1 VLMNKRKKW
10 GIIALV
16 ICIIGGVVM
25 FSLNQQKEKTL
36 EEKMR
41 IEQDRMALYLVS
53 HYEKVE
59 KIEFTSF
66 QQNKLTGTWTSNAI
80 VNDEIFVTFSV
91 QNLMTEDE
99 IGFGQHISQSN
110 GNKLIERDNPEVINS
125 DSLMSNIT
133 VIYWVR

>member
-1 VLMNKRKKW
+1 MNKHKKW

-16 ICIIGGVVM
+16 ICIIGGIVM
-25 FSLNQQKEKTL
+25 FSLNHQKEKTL

-41 IEQDRMALYLVS
+41 LEQDRMALYLVS

-66 QQNKLTGTWTSNAI
+66 QQNKLTGTWNSNAI

>member
-1 VLMNKRKKW
+1 MNKRKKW

-16 ICIIGGVVM
+16 ICVIGGIVM
-25 FSLNQQKEKTL
+25 FSLNQQKEKAL

-41 IEQDRMALYLVS
+41 TEQDRMVLYLVS

-80 VNDEIFVTFSV
+80 VNEEIFVTFSV

>member
-1 VLMNKRKKW
+1 MNKRKKW

-16 ICIIGGVVM
+16 ICVIGGIVM
-25 FSLNQQKEKTL
+25 FSLNHQKEKTL

-110 GNKLIERDNPEVINS
+110 GNKLIERENPEVINS

>member
-1 VLMNKRKKW
+1 MNRHKKW

-16 ICIIGGVVM
+16 ICIIGGIVM

-110 GNKLIERDNPEVINS
+110 GNKLIERDNPEVINN

>member
-1 VLMNKRKKW
+1 MNRHKKW

-16 ICIIGGVVM
+16 ICIIGGIVM
-25 FSLNQQKEKTL
+25 FSLNHQKEKTL

>member
-1 VLMNKRKKW
+1 MNKRKKW
-10 GIIALV
+10 GIITLV
-16 ICIIGGVVM
+16 ICIIGGVIM

-80 VNDEIFVTFSV
+80 VNEEIFVTFSV

-110 GNKLIERDNPEVINS
+110 GNKLIERENPEVINS

>member
-1 VLMNKRKKW
+1 MNKRKKW
-10 GIIALV
+10 GIITLV
-16 ICIIGGVVM
+16 ICIIGGIVM
-25 FSLNQQKEKTL
+25 FSLNHQKEKTL

-66 QQNKLTGTWTSNAI
+66 QQNKLKGNWNSNAI

>member
-1 VLMNKRKKW
+1 MNKRKKW

-16 ICIIGGVVM
+16 ICIIGGVIM

-66 QQNKLTGTWTSNAI
+66 QQNKLTGTWTYTAI

-91 QNLMTEDE
+91 QNLMAEDE

-110 GNKLIERDNPEVINS
+110 GNKLIERENSKVINS

>member
-1 VLMNKRKKW
+1 MNKRKKW
-10 GIIALV
+10 GIISLV
-16 ICIIGGVVM
+16 ICIIGGVIM

-110 GNKLIERDNPEVINS
+110 GNKLIERENPEVINS

-133 VIYWVR
+133 VIYWMR

>member
-1 VLMNKRKKW
+1 MNKRKKW

-16 ICIIGGVVM
+16 ICVIGGIVM
-25 FSLNQQKEKTL
+25 FSLNQQKEKAL

-41 IEQDRMALYLVS
+41 TEQDRMVLYLVS

>member
-1 VLMNKRKKW
+1 MNRHKKW

-16 ICIIGGVVM
+16 ICVIGGIVM
-25 FSLNQQKEKTL
+25 FSLNHQKEKTL

-41 IEQDRMALYLVS
+41 IEQDRMALYLVN

-110 GNKLIERDNPEVINS
+110 GNKLIERENPEVINS

>member
-1 VLMNKRKKW
+1 MNKRKKW

-16 ICIIGGVVM
+16 ICIIGGIVM
-25 FSLNQQKEKTL
+25 FSLNHQKEKTL

-91 QNLMTEDE
+91 QNLMTEYE

-110 GNKLIERDNPEVINS
+110 GNKLIERDNPEVINN

>member
-1 VLMNKRKKW
+1 MNKRKKW

-16 ICIIGGVVM
+16 ICIIGGVIM
-25 FSLNQQKEKTL
+25 FSLNHPKEKTL

-110 GNKLIERDNPEVINS
+110 GNKLIERENPEVINS

>member
-1 VLMNKRKKW
+1 MNRHKKW

-16 ICIIGGVVM
+16 ICIIGGIIM
-25 FSLNQQKEKTL
+25 FSLNHQKEKTM

-66 QQNKLTGTWTSNAI
+66 QQNKLTGTWNSNAI

-110 GNKLIERDNPEVINS
+110 GNKLIERDNSGVINS
-125 DSLMSNIT
+125 DSLMSNIKI
-133 VIYWVR
+133 IYWVR

>member
-1 VLMNKRKKW
+1 MNKRKKW
-10 GIIALV
+10 GIITLV
-16 ICIIGGVVM
+16 ICIIGGIVM
-25 FSLNQQKEKTL
+25 FSLNHQKEKTL

-110 GNKLIERDNPEVINS
+110 GNKLIERENPGVINS

>member
-1 VLMNKRKKW
+1 MNKRKKW

-16 ICIIGGVVM
+16 ICIIGGIVM

-80 VNDEIFVTFSV
+80 VNEEIFVTFSV

>member
-1 VLMNKRKKW
+1 MNKRKKW
-10 GIIALV
+10 GVIALV
-16 ICIIGGVVM
+16 ICIIGGIVM
-25 FSLNQQKEKTL
+25 FSLNYQKEKTL

-41 IEQDRMALYLVS
+41 IEQDRMALYLVN

-110 GNKLIERDNPEVINS
+110 GNKLIERENPEVINS

>member
-1 VLMNKRKKW
+1 MNKRKKW

-16 ICIIGGVVM
+16 ICIIGGIVM
-25 FSLNQQKEKTL
+25 FSLNHQKEKTL

>member
-1 VLMNKRKKW
+1 MNRQKKW

-16 ICIIGGVVM
+16 ICVIGGIVM
-25 FSLNQQKEKTL
+25 FSLNHRQEKTL

-41 IEQDRMALYLVS
+41 IEQDRMALYLVN
-53 HYEKVE
+53 HYEKIE

-91 QNLMTEDE
+91 QNLMAEDE

-110 GNKLIERDNPEVINS
+110 GNKLIERENSEVINS

>member
-1 VLMNKRKKW
+1 MNKHKKW
-10 GIIALV
+10 GIIALA
-16 ICIIGGVVM
+16 ICIIGGIVM
-25 FSLNQQKEKTL
+25 FSLNHQKEKTL

-41 IEQDRMALYLVS
+41 IEQDRMALYLVN

-80 VNDEIFVTFSV
+80 VNDKIFVTFSV

-110 GNKLIERDNPEVINS
+110 GNKLIERENPEVINS

>member
-1 VLMNKRKKW
+1 MNRHKKW

-16 ICIIGGVVM
+16 ICIIGGIIM
-25 FSLNQQKEKTL
+25 FSLNYQKEKTM

-66 QQNKLTGTWTSNAI
+66 QQNKLTGTWNSNAI

-110 GNKLIERDNPEVINS
+110 GNKLIERDNSGVINS
-125 DSLMSNIT
+125 DSLMSNIKI
-133 VIYWVR
+133 IYWVR

>member
-1 VLMNKRKKW
+1 MNRHKKW

-16 ICIIGGVVM
+16 ICIIGGIVM

-110 GNKLIERDNPEVINS
+110 GNKLIERENPEVINS

>member
-1 VLMNKRKKW
+1 MNRHKKW
-10 GIIALV
+10 GVIALV
-16 ICIIGGVVM
+16 ICIIGGIVM
-25 FSLNQQKEKTL
+25 FSLNYQKEKTL

-41 IEQDRMALYLVS
+41 IEQDRMALYLVN

-110 GNKLIERDNPEVINS
+110 GNKLIEKENPEVINS

>member
-1 VLMNKRKKW
+1 MNKRKKW

-16 ICIIGGVVM
+16 ICIIGGVIM

-80 VNDEIFVTFSV
+80 VNEEIFVTFSV

>member
-1 VLMNKRKKW
+1 MNKRKKW

-16 ICIIGGVVM
+16 ICIIGGVIM

-110 GNKLIERDNPEVINS
+110 GNKLIERENPEVINS

>member
-1 VLMNKRKKW
+1 MNKRKKW

-16 ICIIGGVVM
+16 ICVIGGIVM
-25 FSLNQQKEKTL
+25 FSLNHQKEKTL

-110 GNKLIERDNPEVINS
+110 GNKLIERDNPEVINN
-125 DSLMSNIT
+125 DSLMSKIT

>member
-1 VLMNKRKKW
+1 MNRHKKW
-10 GIIALV
+10 SIIALV
-16 ICIIGGVVM
+16 ICVIGGIVM
-25 FSLNQQKEKTL
+25 FSLNHQKEKTL
-36 EEKMR
+36 EEKIR
-41 IEQDRMALYLVS
+41 IEQERMVLYLVN

-91 QNLMTEDE
+91 QNLTAEDE

-110 GNKLIERDNPEVINS
+110 GNKLIERENPEVINS

>member
-1 VLMNKRKKW
+1 MNRHKKW

-16 ICIIGGVVM
+16 ICIIGGIVM
-25 FSLNQQKEKTL
+25 FSLNHQKEKTL

-66 QQNKLTGTWTSNAI
+66 QQNKLTGTWNSNAI

-110 GNKLIERDNPEVINS
+110 GNKLIERENPEVINS

>member
-1 VLMNKRKKW
+1 MNKRKKW

-110 GNKLIERDNPEVINS
+110 GNKLIERDNSGVINS
-125 DSLMSNIT
+125 DSLMSNIKI
-133 VIYWVR
+133 IYWVR

>member
-1 VLMNKRKKW
+1 MNKRQKW

-16 ICIIGGVVM
+16 ICIIGGIVM
-25 FSLNQQKEKTL
+25 FSLNHQKEKTL

>member
-1 VLMNKRKKW
+1 MNKRKKW

-16 ICIIGGVVM
+16 ICIIGGIVM

-41 IEQDRMALYLVS
+41 IEQDRMALYLVN

-110 GNKLIERDNPEVINS
+110 GNKLIERENPEVINS

>member
-1 VLMNKRKKW
+1 
-10 GIIALV
+10 
-16 ICIIGGVVM
+16 M

-110 GNKLIERDNPEVINS
+110 GNKLIERDNPEVINN

>member
-1 VLMNKRKKW
+1 MNKRKKW

-16 ICIIGGVVM
+16 ICVIGGIVM
-25 FSLNQQKEKTL
+25 FSLNQQKEKAL

-41 IEQDRMALYLVS
+41 TEQDRMALYLVS

-66 QQNKLTGTWTSNAI
+66 QQNKLTGTWNSNAI

-110 GNKLIERDNPEVINS
+110 GNELIERDNPEVINS

>member
-1 VLMNKRKKW
+1 MNKRKKW

-16 ICIIGGVVM
+16 ICVIGGIVM
-25 FSLNQQKEKTL
+25 FSLNHQKEKTL

-110 GNKLIERDNPEVINS
+110 GNKLIERDNPEVINN

>member
-1 VLMNKRKKW
+1 MNRHKKW

-16 ICIIGGVVM
+16 ICIIGGIVM
-25 FSLNQQKEKTL
+25 FSLNHQKEKTL

-66 QQNKLTGTWTSNAI
+66 QQNKLTGTWNSNAI

>member
-1 VLMNKRKKW
+1 MNKRKKW

-16 ICIIGGVVM
+16 ICIIGGIVM
-25 FSLNQQKEKTL
+25 FSLNHQKEKTL

-59 KIEFTSF
+59 KMEFTSF

-110 GNKLIERDNPEVINS
+110 GNKLIERDNPEVINN

>member
-1 VLMNKRKKW
+1 MNRHKKW

-16 ICIIGGVVM
+16 ICIIGGIIM

-110 GNKLIERDNPEVINS
+110 GNKLIERDNPEVINN

>member
-1 VLMNKRKKW
+1 MNKRKKW

-16 ICIIGGVVM
+16 ICVIGGIVM
-25 FSLNQQKEKTL
+25 FSLNHQKEKTL

-66 QQNKLTGTWTSNAI
+66 QQNKLTGTWNSNAI